1 MYSFLKKT
9 SLFPWVKANS
19 VLLLNAASLV
29 STTAVTSVLGFAYW
43 WVAARLFPPDAVGL
57 ASAAISA
64 MTLLGTV
71 CTLGLGT
78 LLIGELPRQP
88 GKAVSLIG
96 AALLL
101 VLGVGGGVGGF
112 FALLSPFVS
121 ESFLALRA
129 NGGVIV
135 FFALGVGLTAVTL
148 VLDQSLIGLLQGKL
162 QLGRNT
168 LFALAKLIALL
179 LVGLLLWQKSW
190 FALYATWSVGSLFS
204 LLALA
209 DYVLRKV
216 RIWRREH
223 WPQWNLLRKLGPSA
237 LQHYA
242 LNMILQIPDKALPI
256 LVTAVLSVTANAGF
270 YVASMLA
277 SFVYVGSSALTT
289 VLYATMSADP
299 SALVQRSR
307 LTLGI
312 GLLVCSV
319 ASIILFLGA
328 RPLLLLFG
336 HAYAEQATWSLRL
349 LGLAAFPLIIKN
361 HYIAL
366 CRIEQRIAPTL
377 LPLTIC
383 CALELIASATGAHV
397 GGLVGLSLGW
407 LLALLVEAVFMFR
420 PVYMMVRPQWPRL
433 KEGLS

>member
-43 WVAARLFPPDAVGL
+43 WAAARLFPPDAVGL

-71 CTLGLGT
+71 STLGLGT

-88 GKAVSLIG
+88 GKAVS
-96 AALLL
+96 
-101 VLGVGGGVGGF
+101 
-112 FALLSPFVS
+112 

-129 NGGVIV
+129 NGGVIA

-179 LVGLLLWQKSW
+179 LVGLLLWQKNW
-190 FALYATWSVGSLFS
+190 FALYATWSVASLFS
-204 LLALA
+204 LLALV
-209 DYVLRKV
+209 DYVLRKG

-223 WPQWNLLRKLGPSA
+223 RPQWNLLRKLGPSA

-242 LNMILQIPDKALPI
+242 LNMILQIPDKVLPV
-256 LVTAVLSVTANAGF
+256 LVTVILSVTANAGF

-277 SFVYVGSSALTT
+277 SFVYVGSSALTM
-289 VLYATMSADP
+289 VLYATTSADP

-307 LTLGI
+307 LTIGI
-312 GLLVCSV
+312 ALLVCSV

-366 CRIEQRIAPTL
+366 CRIEQRIVPAL
-377 LPLTIC
+377 LPLAIC
-383 CALELIASATGAHV
+383 CALELIASATGAHL

-407 LLALLVEAVFMFR
+407 LLALIVEAVFMFH
-420 PVYMMVRPQWPRL
+420 PVYTMVRPQWPHL

>member
-9 SLFPWVKANS
+9 SLFPWVKANR

-112 FALLSPFVS
+112 F
-121 ESFLALRA
+121 
-129 NGGVIV
+129 
-135 FFALGVGLTAVTL
+135 
-148 VLDQSLIGLLQGKL
+148 
-162 QLGRNT
+162 
-168 LFALAKLIALL
+168 ALL

-289 VLYATMSADP
+289 VLYATTSADP

-349 LGLAAFPLIIKN
+349 LGLSAFPLIIKN

-420 PVYMMVRPQWPRL
+420 PVYTMVRPQWPRL